1 MEYLSQPILYHCSR
15 KNPIDSRRDILY
27 YVEIMSK
34 GGYLGEFEHIVLLAL
49 LRLGEDAYGMR
60 VRQEIEERTRRDVS
74 IGAVYATLDRMESKG
89 WVKSSLGKP
98 SAERGGRAKRT
109 VVLTAAGR
117 KSLAMTQQSLKGMLA
132 GLDRQCGIK

>member
-1 MEYLSQPILYHCSR
+1 MFPRPFAGFHIS
-15 KNPIDSRRDILY
+15 IDSPRHFLY

-34 GGYLGEFEHIVLLAL
+34 GDYLGEFEQIVLLAL
-49 LRLGEDAYGMR
+49 VRLGEDAYGMR

-109 VVLTAAGR
+109 FVLTAAGK
-117 KSLAMTQQSLKGMLA
+117 KSLAMTQRSLQGML
-132 GLDRQCGIK
+132 DGIGPEWRLQ